1 LTQDNQPTGCD
12 RVAATL
18 CRVGRSVP
26 RIAAVNI
33 HQMQLRYQPAADR
46 LLWQLRTTNGDL
58 YAMWLTRRMVRL
70 LWPPLSKL
78 VTQAGI
84 VQTLPHATVLPEAQA
99 MLAQAV
105 RDRPLPGASFA
116 EPFDAKATGHP
127 LGAEPL
133 LPEAIDLGPGDNGQ
147 GLKLQLREDGGRR
160 LAMQLSADLSTAL
173 LRLLEQALAG
183 ADWGLVVT
191 PQTADADRPAGPTQL
206 N

>member
-1 LTQDNQPTGCD
+1 
-12 RVAATL
+12 
-18 CRVGRSVP
+18 
-26 RIAAVNI
+26 VNI

-58 YAMWLTRRMVRL
+58 YAVWLTRRMVRL
-70 LWPPLSKL
+70 LWPPMTKL

-99 MLAQAV
+99 MMAQAV

-116 EPFDAKATGHP
+116 EPFDTRVTAQP

-133 LPEAIDLGPGDNGQ
+133 LPEAIDLGPGDGGQ
-147 GLKLQLREDGGRR
+147 GLKLQLREAGGRR

-173 LRLLEQALAG
+173 QRLLEQALAA
-183 ADWGLVVT
+183 ADWGLVIAPAT
-191 PQTADADRPAGPTQL
+191 QGDDTAGPPVL